1 MFKRTYAPTK
11 TQKALKA
18 NSIVYSKVIE
28 FLYSDAIV
36 FEPGIE
42 PIPGEVYINTRV
54 VYQPLFRY
62 LGKAGI
68 VQETIPKEA
77 ETLSGSVENEVI
89 WEAQN
94 LKQYYEE
101 YKKSTKSVGS
111 FAEFF
116 AQILNSKTAAIASKD
131 AAIVSKTNS
140 NLVTPSITA
149 ATTTIQG
156 AVPNITASGN
166 SITSLQPSIEILK
179 DSIAAS
185 LVSLRSGG
193 SKADIAST
201 LTTTIQTLSGAAVS
215 SSVSAVSAY
224 NNYPVYQGDENQTYS
239 VKTATELTETPRLE
253 QILRPDRLHRTE
265 YGATSQQLLQALSDP
280 LKNLHTQF
288 VDSDMFTV
296 STYATDMIQ
305 MSNLPTDF
313 TYYKDAVWEEV
324 PNCTQILLN
333 KVHETHTVLENIA
346 VNDIHNS
353 PVKYIYFANSDSAK
367 GFQICGKNLRLEQ
380 EGEDINFPGFTCI
393 YISGARTQ
401 TKYIYV
407 VPLDPSDTITVKC
420 LHTDTLYR
428 TRNSTG
434 P

>member
-77 ETLSGSVENEVI
+77 ETLSGSAENEVI

-116 AQILNSKTAAIASKD
+116 AQIQNSKTAAIASKN
-131 AAIVSKTNS
+131 ATIASKTNS
-140 NLVTPSITA
+140 NLVTPSIAA

-166 SITSLQPSIEILK
+166 SITSLQPSVEILK

-224 NNYPVYQGDENQTYS
+224 NNYPVYQGDENKGYF
-239 VKTATELTETPRLE
+239 VKTATEPTQTPRLE
-253 QILRPDRLHRTE
+253 QILRPDYLLNTG
-265 YGATSQQLLQALSDP
+265 YGTTSQQLFEALSDP
-280 LKNLHTQF
+280 LKTLPAHFTGGQ
-288 VDSDMFTV
+288 VDKA

-305 MSNLPTDF
+305 MSNFPTDF
-313 TYYKDAVWEEV
+313 MYYKDAVWEEV
-324 PNCTQILLN
+324 PNCT
-333 KVHETHTVLENIA
+333 KVYIDKAHWEQPVIENIS
-346 VNDIHNS
+346 VNEINNS

-367 GFQICGKNLRLEQ
+367 GFQICGKNLILRQ
-380 EGEDINFPGFTCI
+380 AGEDINFPGFTCI

-407 VPLDPSDTITVKC
+407 APLDPSDTITVKC

-428 TRNSTG
+428 TRNQKG
-434 P
+434 A